1 MSYEIEELLI
11 EETSDAN
18 LEPIVALTNSIGA
31 EREPRYTPLSID
43 DYRLF
48 TSFPGEIRKRYVA
61 YDEARRPVAS
71 AQFSHADDGSNPHLM
86 RVGISVAARHRR
98 RGIAT
103 DLLKL
108 ATQFAGETERSTMAG
123 FIFSS
128 VPAAAAFVGAIGG
141 KETLEH
147 HMNVLKMSD
156 LDRSQ
161 LQRWAE
167 EGPARGPGYTV
178 SLIGGAYPEE
188 LLEGMTH
195 LYYVLE
201 RDMPTPDGHEPRSF
215 TPEIVSEYLGN
226 FLRAGDVLTAVAIHD
241 QTDSPVGMSQL
252 FRRNTDPDTWQ
263 VTTTMVDPD
272 HRGHALGKWVKAAV
286 TLAAMEQWPGGEYQE
301 TGNATENDA
310 MLGINNAM
318 GFKPELDGTEVEVD
332 LEAVEAFLDRRSAGN
347 VE

>member
-1 MSYEIEELLI
+1 MSYEIKELLVAD
-11 EETSDAN
+11 TSDAN
-18 LEPIVALTNSIGA
+18 LEPIVALANSIGA
-31 EREPRYTPLSID
+31 EREPRYAPLSID

-48 TSFPGEIRKRYVA
+48 TSFPGEIRSRYVA
-61 YDEARRPVAS
+61 YDEDRRPVAT
-71 AQFSHADDGSNPHLM
+71 AQFSYADDGSNPHLAKI
-86 RVGISVAARHRR
+86 GISVAPSHRR

-103 DLLKL
+103 DLLTL
-108 ATQFAGETERSTMAG
+108 AARFARETERSTMTG

-128 VPAAAAFVGAIGG
+128 VPSAAAFVRAIGG

-156 LDRSQ
+156 LDRS
-161 LQRWAE
+161 LLRRWAE
-167 EGPARGPGYTV
+167 EGPTRGPGYSV
-178 SLIGGAYPEE
+178 SLIEGAYPDD

-201 RDMPTPDGHEPRSF
+201 RDMPTPDGHEPREYTS
-215 TPEIVSEYLGN
+215 EVVSEYLAN

-241 QTDSPVGMSQL
+241 ETGSPVGMSQL
-252 FRRNTDPDTWQ
+252 FRRASDPATWQ

-286 TLAAMEQWPGGEYQE
+286 NHAAMEQWPGAEYQE
-301 TGNATENDA
+301 TGNAAENDA

-318 GFKPELDGTEVEVD
+318 GFKPEFTAYEVEVD
-332 LEAVEAFLDRRSAGN
+332 LSAVEAYLAARR
-347 VE
+347 